1 MRRLLYIALAGT
13 LVACGVRDA
22 FTGSAGVVA
31 RTAHLEL
38 SRDTLAEIMVSGKNV
53 PLERDLVERWAFQWV
68 SFALLAERL
77 AEGDSLL
84 DSATVME
91 AMWPD
96 ASQWLVSDLHERL
109 AEDRVKV
116 DSATVDSAYAAGND
130 RLIDHILI
138 RTTPDMS
145 PPERTAAER
154 RARAIRDR
162 LAAGESWQEANE
174 QNDDP
179 VAKRDGGSLGVIERG
194 QHPAAFDDV
203 AFSLAPGEISQPVA
217 TQYGLHIIRRPALDE
232 VRERYTEAV
241 TDILLARMREDYLE
255 ELDRERNIR
264 IASGAAAL
272 MREAAQ
278 TPLRTYQ
285 SPRVIG
291 TYRGGKFTTADFVHW
306 LQALRGDVAQSVPGA
321 TDAQL
326 EELARSLIR
335 NEALIAEAH
344 DQGMTLSEGDIQDL
358 RDRLREEID
367 RVRTV
372 VGLDSATADLTT
384 PDARLA
390 AAGAAIRDY
399 FRRVARRES
408 PAVVVPPFLAEM
420 LRATMKWDV
429 SQAGVDQALE
439 LATRLRDEER
449 APPGAVPMTP
459 VPDSVGGGGA
469 R

>member
-1 MRRLLYIALAGT
+1 MRRLLYVALAAT
-13 LVACGVRDA
+13 LMACGVREA
-22 FTGSAGVVA
+22 FTGNAGIVA
-31 RTAHLEL
+31 RTAHLEFD
-38 SRDTLAEIMVSGKNV
+38 RDTLAEILVSGKNI
-53 PLERDLVERWAFQWV
+53 PLERDMLERWSFQWV

-84 DSATVME
+84 DSATVMA

-109 AEDRVKV
+109 ASERVKV

-130 RLIDHILI
+130 RMIDHILI

-145 PPERTAAER
+145 PPARTAAER

-162 LAAGESWQEANE
+162 LAAGGSWEEANE
-174 QNDDP
+174 QNEDP
-179 VAKRDGGSLGVIERG
+179 VAKRAAGRLGVIERG

-203 AFSLAPGEISQPVA
+203 AFALKPGETSQPVA

-232 VRERYTEAV
+232 VRDAYTEAV
-241 TDILLARMREDYLE
+241 TDILTARMRADYLE
-255 ELDRERNIR
+255 ELDRERKVR
-264 IASGAAAL
+264 VASGAAAL

-291 TYRGGKFTTADFVHW
+291 TYRGGEFTTADFVHW

-326 EELARSLIR
+326 DELAQSLIR
-335 NEALIAEAH
+335 NEALISEAR
-344 DQGMTLSEGDIQDL
+344 DQGMVLSEGDLQDL

-372 VGLDSATADLTT
+372 VGLDSAMMGRTTAE
-384 PDARLA
+384 ARLA
-390 AAGAAIRDY
+390 AADSAIRDY
-399 FRRVARRES
+399 FRRVASRES

-420 LRATMKWDV
+420 LRSTMKWDV

-439 LATRLRDEER
+439 LATRLRDEQR
-449 APPGAVPMTP
+449 ILPGAVPMTP
-459 VPDSVGGGGA
+459 VPDSAGGGGA